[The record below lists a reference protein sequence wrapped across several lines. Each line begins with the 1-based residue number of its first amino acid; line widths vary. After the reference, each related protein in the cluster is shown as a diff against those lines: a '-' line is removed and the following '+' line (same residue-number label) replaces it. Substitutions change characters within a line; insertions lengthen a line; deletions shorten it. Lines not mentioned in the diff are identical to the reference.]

1 MPNHLWVPPGAVQE
15 PRPASLIRQLRQE
28 DIQCPAG
35 TVVGDSCVR
44 CAVEQGTIDGRTDTS
59 TVSNFCMANY
69 ALCPSW
75 QAEHERIAAG
85 RKTVFDRRDLAEMK
99 ATREARRERIERIKE
114 LLASNSPAGRKF
126 RRALG
131 LAEEV

>member
-1 MPNHLWVPPGAVQE
+1 MSNDLWVPPGTVQE
-15 PRPASLIRQLRQE
+15 PRPASLLRQLRQD

-59 TVSNFCMANY
+59 TVGNFCMSNY

-75 QAEHERIAAG
+75 QAEHERIAEG
-85 RKTVFDRRDLAEMK
+85 RKTVFDRRDLEAMK
-99 ATREARRERIERIKE
+99 AKREGRRERIERIKE
-114 LLASNSPAGRKF
+114 LLASNSLEGRKF

-131 LAEEV
+131 LREEV